1 MMLINVFGLL
11 YLSSNWHAIQASHIP
26 FQVTRLIPR
35 RFGKEQLNI
44 QTIDGCPGEICG
56 NFIGSIPSSLLAGA
70 DPCAAQ
76 DLADKIIDAAKTN
89 PKITEGARKKMIEAA
104 KTLAG
109 AEHNV
114 PPDSANGG
122 KARKALHCLKPPK
135 NSEIDG
141 IVIKQD
147 PAATGDEFFDPKTKK
162 TVKAGEDPR
171 TSPRGGGING
181 RKATEFTFIPEDKN
195 SNMEKHWVSHFY
207 ILITISVEAY
217 IQVFQSDQAFL
228 FFYKDLSIITR
239 SSCDKMLNCNLGGKK
254 QAIFQKCKSLVDAVG
269 KSKGDGVGADNWN
282 RAWDYQQLQGSKSGM
297 ISGQIFGLLFL
308 LSDWNFAQGSHIP
321 LRVNRLI
328 PRRFGKEH
336 SVDVQIADCP
346 GEVCGSLF
354 GEVPGVL
361 LAGAD
366 PCAAQDL
373 ADKIITKAKTDKN
386 LKKNVAD
393 QLIEFGKALAG
404 AEHNVP
410 PDFTTNPPTPR
421 KALHSQKL
429 RAQWYCYQTRP
440 GATDKFFDP
449 KTKKTVLLG
458 ADERTRPRG
467 GGSQTGDA
475 DKKPD
480 GNDKKVE
487 IAGPKGTGGG
497 DAIAAPKI
505 KFGGGIN
512 GRKATEFTFVTED
525 QTKFPH
531 GEALA
536 TCDQLLNCKL
546 DQKDEI
552 FKKCKTLVEAVG
564 KSKGDGAGADNWNSA
579 VRLLQLNDSF
589 FLFKWLF
596 Y

>member
-1 MMLINVFGLL
+1 MKFHHRIAMQLVVDLRLL
-11 YLSSNWHAIQASHIP
+11 FKASNLNAHGDLVLSVGRSIQIGATLSNS
-26 FQVTRLIPR
+26 R
-35 RFGKEQLNI
+35 
-44 QTIDGCPGEICG
+44 
-56 NFIGSIPSSLLAGA
+56 
-70 DPCAAQ
+70 
-76 DLADKIIDAAKTN
+76 
-89 PKITEGARKKMIEAA
+89 
-104 KTLAG
+104 
-109 AEHNV
+109 
-114 PPDSANGG
+114 
-122 KARKALHCLKPPK
+122 
-135 NSEIDG
+135 
-141 IVIKQD
+141 
-147 PAATGDEFFDPKTKK
+147 
-162 TVKAGEDPR
+162 
-171 TSPRGGGING
+171 
-181 RKATEFTFIPEDKN
+181 
-195 SNMEKHWVSHFY
+195 
-207 ILITISVEAY
+207 ILFS
-217 IQVFQSDQAFL
+217 Q
-228 FFYKDLSIITR
+228 
-239 SSCDKMLNCNLGGKK
+239 
-254 QAIFQKCKSLVDAVG
+254 
-269 KSKGDGVGADNWN
+269 
-282 RAWDYQQLQGSKSGM
+282 M

-373 ADKIITKAKTDKN
+373 ADKIITKAK
-386 LKKNVAD
+386 KNVAD

-421 KALHSQKL
+421 KALHCLKEPKNSELNGIVIKQD
-429 RAQWYCYQTRP
+429 P
-440 GATDKFFDP
+440 EATDKFFDP

-497 DAIAAPKI
+497 DAIAAPKVDAGKKEKSADSKSVAADEELGISTTDLTETGGFQGIFIDTGSLGDCNNPKI

-512 GRKATEFTFVTED
+512 GRKATEFTHIPDD
-525 QTKFPH
+525 QVHFTH
-531 GEALA
+531 GEALDLSII
-536 TCDQLLNCKL
+536 TRSSCDKLLNCKL

-552 FKKCKTLVEAVG
+552 FKKCKTLSEAIG
-564 KSKGDGAGADNWNSA
+564 KSKGDGTGADQWNSA
-579 VRLLQLNDSF
+579 WYCQRFQICKNSF
-589 FLFKWLF
+589 QGKERWELKSR
-596 Y
+596 

>member
-1 MMLINVFGLL
+1 
-11 YLSSNWHAIQASHIP
+11 
-26 FQVTRLIPR
+26 
-35 RFGKEQLNI
+35 
-44 QTIDGCPGEICG
+44 
-56 NFIGSIPSSLLAGA
+56 
-70 DPCAAQ
+70 
-76 DLADKIIDAAKTN
+76 
-89 PKITEGARKKMIEAA
+89 
-104 KTLAG
+104 
-109 AEHNV
+109 
-114 PPDSANGG
+114 
-122 KARKALHCLKPPK
+122 
-135 NSEIDG
+135 
-141 IVIKQD
+141 
-147 PAATGDEFFDPKTKK
+147 
-162 TVKAGEDPR
+162 
-171 TSPRGGGING
+171 
-181 RKATEFTFIPEDKN
+181 
-195 SNMEKHWVSHFY
+195 
-207 ILITISVEAY
+207 
-217 IQVFQSDQAFL
+217 
-228 FFYKDLSIITR
+228 
-239 SSCDKMLNCNLGGKK
+239 
-254 QAIFQKCKSLVDAVG
+254 
-269 KSKGDGVGADNWN
+269 
-282 RAWDYQQLQGSKSGM
+282 M

-373 ADKIITKAKTDKN
+373 ADKIITKAKTDEN

-421 KALHSQKL
+421 KALHCLKEPKNSELNGIVIKQD
-429 RAQWYCYQTRP
+429 P
-440 GATDKFFDP
+440 EATDKFFDP

-497 DAIAAPKI
+497 DAIAAPKVDAGKKKNLPIASGGGNNGGGNNGGGNNGGGNNGGGNNGGGNNGGGNNGGGNNGGGNNGGGNNGGGNNGGGNNGGGNNGGGNNGGGNNGGGNNGGGNNGGGNNGGGNNGGGNNGGGNNGGGNNDGGKNDGGKNDGGKNDGGKNDGGKNDGGGKGFQGIFIDTGSLGDCNNPKI

-512 GRKATEFTFVTED
+512 GRKATEFTHIPDD
-525 QTKFPH
+525 QVHFTH
-531 GEALA
+531 GEALDLSII
-536 TCDQLLNCKL
+536 TRSSCDKLLNCKL

-552 FKKCKTLVEAVG
+552 FKKCKTLSEAIG
-564 KSKGDGAGADNWNSA
+564 KSKGDGTGADQWNSA
-579 VRLLQLNDSF
+579 VRFLQLNNSSF
-589 FLFKWLF
+589 LVKRIF

>member
-1 MMLINVFGLL
+1 
-11 YLSSNWHAIQASHIP
+11 
-26 FQVTRLIPR
+26 
-35 RFGKEQLNI
+35 
-44 QTIDGCPGEICG
+44 
-56 NFIGSIPSSLLAGA
+56 
-70 DPCAAQ
+70 
-76 DLADKIIDAAKTN
+76 
-89 PKITEGARKKMIEAA
+89 
-104 KTLAG
+104 
-109 AEHNV
+109 
-114 PPDSANGG
+114 
-122 KARKALHCLKPPK
+122 
-135 NSEIDG
+135 
-141 IVIKQD
+141 
-147 PAATGDEFFDPKTKK
+147 
-162 TVKAGEDPR
+162 
-171 TSPRGGGING
+171 
-181 RKATEFTFIPEDKN
+181 
-195 SNMEKHWVSHFY
+195 
-207 ILITISVEAY
+207 
-217 IQVFQSDQAFL
+217 
-228 FFYKDLSIITR
+228 
-239 SSCDKMLNCNLGGKK
+239 
-254 QAIFQKCKSLVDAVG
+254 
-269 KSKGDGVGADNWN
+269 
-282 RAWDYQQLQGSKSGM
+282 M

-421 KALHSQKL
+421 KALHCLKEPKNSELNGIVIKQD
-429 RAQWYCYQTRP
+429 P
-440 GATDKFFDP
+440 EATDKFFDP

-480 GNDKKVE
+480 GNDKKFE

-497 DAIAAPKI
+497 DAIAAPKVDAGKKEKSADSKSVAADEELGISTTDLTETGGGGNNGGGNNGGGNNGGGNNGGGNNGGGNNGGGNNGGGNNGGGNNGGGNNGGGNNGGGNNGGGNNGGGNDGGGNNGGGNNGGGNNGGGNNGGGNNGGGNNGGGNNGGGNNGGGNNGGGNNGGGNNGGGNNDGGKNDGGKNDGGNNDGGKNDGGKNDGGKNDGGGKGFQGIFINTGSLGDCNNPKI

-512 GRKATEFTFVTED
+512 GRKATEFTHIPDD
-525 QTKFPH
+525 QVHFTH
-531 GEALA
+531 GEALDLSII
-536 TCDQLLNCKL
+536 TRSSCDKLLNCKL

-552 FKKCKTLVEAVG
+552 FKKCKTLSEAIG
-564 KSKGDGAGADNWNSA
+564 KSKGDGTGADQWNSA
-579 VRLLQLNDSF
+579 VRFLQLNNSSF
-589 FLFKWLF
+589 LVKRIF